1 MAEVVWTRE
10 SVAWLEKIHDH
21 IAVEDPTAAL
31 KVVVESILRSNCC
44 GRSLDWA
51 DAKCR
56 SRTVKFVRSFTVTTR
71 SRI

>member
-31 KVVVESILRSNCC
+31 KVVRGIYSKIQLLRTFPRLG
-44 GRSLDWA
+44 GR
-51 DAKCR
+51 
-56 SRTVKFVRSFTVTTR
+56 
-71 SRI
+71 